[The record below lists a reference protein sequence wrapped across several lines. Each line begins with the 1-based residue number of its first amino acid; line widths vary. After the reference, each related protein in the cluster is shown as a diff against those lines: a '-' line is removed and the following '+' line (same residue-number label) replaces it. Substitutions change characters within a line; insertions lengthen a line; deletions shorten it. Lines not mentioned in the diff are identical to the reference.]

1 MSVNGTSLLFE
12 GFLQKRKDTLK
23 LRWVTYWFRL
33 QNTTLFF
40 YNEKN
45 CDASTLKGYYYIYTV
60 QSVREI
66 PKATKKHFMFEII
79 LTNGKCKM
87 LAAQTAALRKQWV
100 EHLWE
105 AMRLSTN
112 PGTHHS
118 MMPLLP
124 AASVTPSHQIYPEAR
139 IHEKHSLDHES
150 HSIGFNGEDH
160 QSYEYDVL
168 PCRGLVETY
177 ISFLKRFS
185 RSLKSFHLILAAVQ
199 KISTPTKMDDLYDSP
214 RSCIKHAE
222 YEEPTYDI
230 PSSHLR
236 TTFCTLVSEESSEE
250 ETH

>member
-1 MSVNGTSLLFE
+1 MSVDGTSVLFE

-40 YNEKN
+40 YNQKS

-79 LTNGKCKM
+79 LKNGKCKM

-124 AASVTPSHQIYPEAR
+124 PQTASVTPSPDQFYPETR
-139 IHEKHSLDHES
+139 IHKTHSLGKLNKTDLFYLES
-150 HSIGFNGEDH
+150 WS
-160 QSYEYDVL
+160 
-168 PCRGLVETY
+168 
-177 ISFLKRFS
+177 
-185 RSLKSFHLILAAVQ
+185 
-199 KISTPTKMDDLYDSP
+199 
-214 RSCIKHAE
+214 
-222 YEEPTYDI
+222 
-230 PSSHLR
+230 
-236 TTFCTLVSEESSEE
+236 
-250 ETH
+250 

>member
-168 PCRGLVETY
+168 PCR
-177 ISFLKRFS
+177 
-185 RSLKSFHLILAAVQ
+185 AVQ

-236 TTFCTLVSEESSEE
+236 TTFCTLGNSYSSLLEYV
-250 ETH
+250 TFA